1 MVNDTA
7 RERWKPSQMKPTR
20 PYWIGSFCVAVAG
33 LLAFIPLQFLE
44 SDEASLAFACVA
56 LIATL
61 ILIGLAIASRRLVGI
76 AIIAAY
82 IILAGALLANNSSYP
97 LREKVRW
104 AAFASQY
111 KANVVASHP
120 QQQQLRHAVWDAWGW
135 VGMDTYVYLVFDPN
149 DSLLP
154 ASRLKSPG
162 KPPGIPCAV
171 YSVHQMEPHW
181 YSVHYYT
188 SQEWDSC
195 SE

>member
-1 MVNDTA
+1 MTLHA
-7 RERWKPSQMKPTR
+7 KGGKPGQMKTKR
-20 PYWIGSFCVAVAG
+20 PYWIGLFCVAVAG
-33 LLAFIPLQFLE
+33 VLAFIPLQFLE
-44 SDEASLAFACVA
+44 SDEASLAFACVV

-61 ILIGLAIASRRLVGI
+61 ILIGLAIASRNLVGV
-76 AIIAAY
+76 AIVAAY
-82 IILAGALLANNSSYP
+82 IVIALALLANNAYP
-97 LREKVRW
+97 LRERVRW

-111 KANVVASHP
+111 KAHVVASHP
-120 QQQQLRHAVWDAWGW
+120 QQRRQLPHAVWDAWGW
-135 VGMDTYVYLVFDPN
+135 TGMDTFVYLVFDPN

-188 SQEWDSC
+188 SKEWDSC